1 MAIEDLP
8 LDPSRPA
15 SPSSPPPPR
24 TSPTRWIVVIAAAM
38 AAGAVLTFFWM
49 SRTQPS
55 PASPAPTAATD
66 VPTGANRPDRQPLN
80 LPGLDGADTFLADLV
95 MALSRHPLIARV
107 VATEDLVRIVALA
120 VVQIGD
126 GKTPA
131 TPLAA
136 LQPSGRLQV
145 IGAPT
150 GTLNPASYER
160 WNAATAALVSV
171 DAAAAAQLYVNV
183 KPLFDEAVVELGQPG
198 GDFDD
203 SIVLAIRTL
212 AATPDVTDGPVLLRR
227 PGYFEHE
234 DATLR
239 ALLPV
244 QKQFLLIGP
253 DNRRQVMDWL
263 EQLATN
269 LDLRLN

>member
-1 MAIEDLP
+1 MAIDDLSH
-8 LDPSRPA
+8 DPAGPVPPSGGPPA
-15 SPSSPPPPR
+15 R
-24 TSPTRWIVVIAAAM
+24 TSATRWILVIVAAM
-38 AAGAVLTFFWM
+38 AAGAFLTFSWM
-49 SRTQPS
+49 SRTQSS
-55 PASPAPTAATD
+55 PVAPAPTAATD

-95 MALSRHPLIARV
+95 SALSRHPMIARL
-107 VATEDLVRIVALA
+107 VATPDLVRSVALA

-131 TPLAA
+131 SPLAV

-150 GTLNPASYER
+150 GTLNPASYDR
-160 WNAATAALVSV
+160 WNVATAALVSI

-198 GDFDD
+198 GDFD
-203 SIVLAIRTL
+203 LAIVTAILTL
-212 AATPDVTDGPVLLRR
+212 AATPDISDEPVLLSR

-234 DATLR
+234 DAALR

-253 DNRRQVMDWL
+253 DNRRQIMDWL
-263 EQLATN
+263 RQLATN
-269 LDLRLN
+269 LDLGID

>member
-1 MAIEDLP
+1 MAFEDLP
-8 LDPSRPA
+8 LDPSRPVA
-15 SPSSPPPPR
+15 PPPPPR
-24 TSPTRWIVVIAAAM
+24 TSATRWIVVIAAAM
-38 AAGAVLTFFWM
+38 AGGALLTFWWM
-49 SRTQPS
+49 SRVQPS
-55 PASPAPTAATD
+55 PAAPVPTVATD
-66 VPTGANRPDRQPLN
+66 VPTSANRPDRQPMN
-80 LPGLDGADTFLADLV
+80 LPGLDGADTFLAELV
-95 MALSRHPLIARV
+95 MALSRHPVIARL
-107 VATEDLVRIVALA
+107 VATPDLVRAVALA
-120 VVQIGD
+120 IVQIGD

-131 TPLAA
+131 SPLAA

-160 WNAATAALVSV
+160 WDAATAALVSV

-198 GDFDD
+198 GDFDLT
-203 SIVLAIRTL
+203 IVTAIGTL
-212 AATPDVTDGPVLLRR
+212 AATPDISDDPVLLRR

-234 DATLR
+234 DPTLR

-253 DNRRQVMDWL
+253 DNRRQIMDWL
-263 EQLATN
+263 RQLATN